1 MEAQMGLSKLEKVTQ
16 IAVGPCLSNFK
27 AMLLPFYSA
36 TSRLPVT
43 SKSWIIAAIS
53 NSGPKL
59 YYYHFNWNILVQKST
74 AVYIFFNYKS
84 YKWAY

>member
-1 MEAQMGLSKLEKVTQ
+1 MEAQTGLSESEKVTQ
-16 IAVGPCLSNFK
+16 IAIGPRRSNFK

-43 SKSWIIAAIS
+43 SKSWIRAAIS

-59 YYYHFNWNILVQKST
+59 YYHFN
-74 AVYIFFNYKS
+74 
-84 YKWAY
+84 